1 MEKQQTD
8 PQLVQISAQIIVYS
22 GNARE
27 KIDQALKAANA
38 DDMAG
43 AQQKLDEAENDL
55 NQAHHVHMKLL
66 QSESKG
72 DPLKFSILLTHA
84 QDTLMVTMSEM
95 HMAKHMLKLYQKI
108 AEKK

>member
-1 MEKQQTD
+1 MTNQQID
-8 PQLVQISAQIIVYS
+8 PELVQISAQIIVYS

-27 KIDQALKAANA
+27 RIDQALKAANA
-38 DDMAG
+38 DDMTE
-43 AQQKLDEAENDL
+43 AQKKLEEAEKDL

-95 HMAKHMLKLYQKI
+95 HMARHILRLYQKI

>member
-1 MEKQQTD
+1 MENQQID

-43 AQQKLDEAENDL
+43 AQKKLEEAENDL
-55 NQAHHVHMKLL
+55 NQAHHVHMKML

-72 DPLKFSILLTHA
+72 DPQKFSILLTHA

-95 HMAKHMLKLYQKI
+95 HMARHMLKLYQKI
-108 AEKK
+108 AENK